1 MNVNVNLFVN
11 YINHAKYDMIWYDMM
26 SHGMIWYD
34 MIGYDTYD
42 NISVWQACKIRIIFF
57 VWYE

>member
-1 MNVNVNLFVN
+1 MLISSYIILIMQNV
-11 YINHAKYDMIWYDMM
+11 IWYDMM